1 MKDYWRPIDLAR
13 AAGVSAQTV
22 RKYEAWGFLPPAER
36 GATGYRR
43 YRARHA
49 QALRTARAMVAG
61 YGWPQAL
68 GIMRSVHGGD
78 LDSAV
83 SAVDACHA
91 AVHQAR
97 QETLIT
103 LAALRLA
110 AAPPEAPIG
119 EDRGPRRAESP
130 LQIGAAA
137 QQVGV
142 RVSTVRLWEGHG
154 LLQPRRDPASG
165 YRLYD
170 AVEMRQLRVV
180 ALLRKGGYGFDAIRP
195 VLAELTTGAPDQA
208 VSAAEQRL
216 AELAEASRRCAAA
229 TAAFWDYVG

>member
-1 MKDYWRPIDLAR
+1 VKDYWRPIDLAR

-36 GATGYRR
+36 SATGYRR
-43 YRARHA
+43 YSARHM

-61 YGWPQAL
+61 YGWPRAL

-91 AVHQAR
+91 ALHQAR
-97 QETLIT
+97 QETLTT

-110 AAPPEAPIG
+110 AAPIG
-119 EDRGPRRAESP
+119 EDRGPRRAESA

-170 AVEMRQLRVV
+170 AAEMRRLGVV
-180 ALLRKGGYGFDAIRP
+180 ALLRKGGYSFDAIRP
-195 VLAELTTGAPDQA
+195 ILTELAMGAPDQA